1 MLEQAKRCRNC
12 NTEKALTDFH
22 NKKDSEDG
30 KTTYC
35 KACKKTY
42 DKKKRN
48 TKESYEKRRW
58 INLMQRYGISKE
70 DYTEMFTKQ
79 KASCAICGIHQL
91 ELKRPLVV
99 DHCHNSMTVRGL
111 LCDNCN
117 NGIGKLKES
126 VDVLN
131 SAISYLKAFEE

>member
-1 MLEQAKRCRNC
+1 MLEQAKQCSQC
-12 NTEKALTDFH
+12 NTEKALTEFH
-22 NKKDSEDG
+22 NKKEAKDG

-35 KACKKTY
+35 KVCKQAY
-42 DKKKRN
+42 DKKNRS
-48 TKESYEKRRW
+48 TQEDYEKRRW

-70 DYTEMFTKQ
+70 EYMEMFTKQ
-79 KASCAICGIHQL
+79 KASCAICGVHQL

-99 DHCHNSMTVRGL
+99 DHCHTTMIVRGL

-117 NGIGKLKES
+117 NGIGKLQDS
-126 VDVLN
+126 VDVLK